1 LYGKEGGTMTEKQK
15 MFADEYLITLNATQ
29 SAIKVGYSEKTAYS
43 QGQRLLKNVE
53 VKQYIDERMKEIS
66 SDKVATAE
74 EVIEYLTSVM
84 RGQSES
90 EIVVIEGSG
99 MGVSEARS
107 VMKAPDEKERLKAA
121 ELLGKR
127 YGIFSEKINLD
138 GSLPVMIVGEDNL
151 EE

>member
-1 LYGKEGGTMTEKQK
+1 MTDKQK
-15 MFADEYLITLNATQ
+15 RFADEYLITSNATQ

-53 VKQYIDERMKEIS
+53 VKKYLDEKMQEIS

-74 EVIEYLTSVM
+74 EVIEYLTSVL
-84 RGQSES
+84 RGESSSET
-90 EIVVIEGSG
+90 VVVEGVG
-99 MGVSEARS
+99 VGVSVARR
-107 VMKAPDEKERLKAA
+107 MEKAPDEKERLKAA

-127 YGIFSEKINLD
+127 YGLFTDKVNVE
-138 GSLPVMIVGEDNL
+138 GSLPVMIVGEDSL

>member
-1 LYGKEGGTMTEKQK
+1 MTDKQK
-15 MFADEYLITLNATQ
+15 RFCDEYLIDCNATRAYKAAYPTVKGDTVA
-29 SAIKVGYSEKTAYS
+29 SANAS
-43 QGQRLLKNVE
+43 RLLGNANIKAYLE
-53 VKQYIDERMKEIS
+53 EKMKEIS

-84 RGQSES
+84 RGESKS

-107 VMKAPDEKERLKAA
+107 VEKTPDEKERLKAA

-127 YGIFSEKINLD
+127 YGIFSEKINVE